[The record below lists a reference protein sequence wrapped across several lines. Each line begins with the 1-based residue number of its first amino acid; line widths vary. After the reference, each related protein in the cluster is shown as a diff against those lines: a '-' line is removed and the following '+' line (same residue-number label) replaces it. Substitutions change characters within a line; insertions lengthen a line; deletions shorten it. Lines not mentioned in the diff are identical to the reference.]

1 MSNLDDAIRLRH
13 MRDAVQEIRVFI
25 TGQNREDL
33 KNNRQLLLAVV
44 KEIEIIGEAASR
56 LSQTCRDCAPALPW
70 KDIIGMRNRLVHDYF
85 EIDVNIVW
93 AVVSNDL
100 PQLLPEIERLI
111 DIVV

>member
-1 MSNLDDAIRLRH
+1 

-25 TGQNREDL
+25 TGHNREDL

-70 KDIIGMRNRLVHDYF
+70 KNVLPLVDST
-85 EIDVNIVW
+85 EAALPW
-93 AVVSNDL
+93 AHYH
-100 PQLLPEIERLI
+100 
-111 DIVV
+111 